1 MNINLKIRSKDN
13 YYTCTFALVTGSKY
27 IVSFEVEWCNLSA
40 LGQKIRK
47 PTLNALYK
55 CTCDEVIQIIHF
67 MWYCFDKWYQ
77 NKTIKLYY
85 KIDIMAFVR
94 VYRCMISS
102 LKSVYLSKNTFF
114 MRYYKISVS
123 FYLMI
128 TMNRYRYVFIL
139 TVWCFQLTC
148 YMHRML

>member
-40 LGQKIRK
+40 LAQKIRK

-55 CTCDEVIQIIHF
+55 CTLWWGHTDHTLYVILL
-67 MWYCFDKWYQ
+67 WYQ
-77 NKTIKLYY
+77 NKTMKLYY

-114 MRYYKISVS
+114 YEVLQDISQFLFDDNNEQISVCIHINS
-123 FYLMI
+123 WMFSA
-128 TMNRYRYVFIL
+128 R
-139 TVWCFQLTC
+139 
-148 YMHRML
+148 H

>member
-1 MNINLKIRSKDN
+1 M
-13 YYTCTFALVTGSKY
+13 TGSKY

-40 LGQKIRK
+40 LAQKIRK

-55 CTCDEVIQIIHF
+55 CTLWWGHTDHTLYVILL
-67 MWYCFDKWYQ
+67 WYQ
-77 NKTIKLYY
+77 NKTMKLYY

-139 TVWCFQLTC
+139 TVGCFQRDIKRLLVTC
-148 YMHRML
+148 IECCRCKPGAMFRTFDNTTL